1 MINPLNTIRDFY
13 ETTVRPIQQD
23 VTQSIQ
29 SAAEDVQQFMEPA
42 VEVAADLGSAAVDFV
57 DEVGTAVK
65 EEGVL
70 NVAGD
75 ILQNQVVQGKAIID
89 KALNSDNPGEFVN
102 WLVGPEGP
110 KVSSFTE
117 QIPGMQNAIGNF
129 IDSSMSNP
137 VIAGAIGKGFGFE
150 YVPGQDFYTTN
161 ESSMQSMFGF
171 HAFYDKVGKA
181 LGMDLDENVV
191 HFQANG
197 TDYKLEF
204 WKGSYGSGGAFGG
217 EIGLYS
223 SGSGDRGAMGDLLEN
238 IPGYYSSVTGDNQI
252 KMTQTIYNKNNP
264 EQVYFTNEA
273 EGADGTDQKHYW
285 NLAIRTDPGIK
296 HEDIAQRGTLEIENE
311 EMATQMYQALANDPD
326 VTADLSQAADG
337 TYVIN
342 YDWRGSH

>member
-1 MINPLNTIRDFY
+1 
-13 ETTVRPIQQD
+13 
-23 VTQSIQ
+23 
-29 SAAEDVQQFMEPA
+29 MEPA
-42 VEVAADLGSAAVDFV
+42 VEVATDLGSAAVDFV
-57 DEVGTAVK
+57 DEVGTAVM
-65 EEGVL
+65 EEGLL

-89 KALNSDNPGEFVN
+89 KALNSEKPADFFN

-117 QIPGMQNAIGNF
+117 QIPGLQGAIGNF

-137 VIAGAIGKGFGFE
+137 VVAGAIGKGFGFE

-161 ESSMQSMFGF
+161 ESSMQSYFGF
-171 HAFYDKVGKA
+171 HEFYDKVGKG
-181 LGMDLDENVV
+181 LGMDLDEKVIEV
-191 HFQANG
+191 TTEDG
-197 TDYKLEF
+197 TQYKLEF

-223 SGSGDRGAMGDLLEN
+223 SGSGDRGAMGNLLEN

-264 EQVYFTNEA
+264 EQVYFTNDA
-273 EGADGTDQKHYW
+273 KGADGTDQKHDW
-285 NLAIRTDPGIK
+285 NLAIRTDPGIN
-296 HEDIAQRGTLEIENE
+296 HEDIAQRGTLEFEKNDKE
-311 EMATQMYQALANDPD
+311 LANLLYDKLAEHPD
-326 VTADLSQAADG
+326 VKADLSETADG
-337 TYVIN
+337 KYVIN